1 MNDTTNDPLVSRDV
15 SIRREKELKLKQTQ
29 QSQMN
34 TERAEASRRQ
44 FNQSVN
50 ASKDQYMIDALSK
63 VRQSNVSLPDEL
75 TRYNGTYIYTNK

>member
-1 MNDTTNDPLVSRDV
+1 MNDTTNDPLVSRDG

-34 TERAEASRRQ
+34 TERAEASSRQ